1 MGMNLL
7 DGGKAMTVTVVQG
20 GAIRGPI
27 APNRAQHAAAKRAIE
42 LIAYADLWGG
52 KRTIHTDPPHATRA
66 QQVCRLDEQ
75 GNFNRAGFNWSNLQV
90 QIGDS
95 TCAHAEVSAQTAN
108 NDVQNQV
115 GVRNRVVSA
124 LNQSLDSG
132 NTFVVSGTSP

>member
-1 MGMNLL
+1 
-7 DGGKAMTVTVVQG
+7 MTVTVTQG
-20 GAIRGPI
+20 AAIAGRI
-27 APNRAQHAAAKRAIE
+27 APNNAQHTAAKRAIE
-42 LIAYADLWGG
+42 LLTYADLWGAA
-52 KRTIHTDPPHATRA
+52 RTIHTDPPRVPRA

-90 QIGDS
+90 QIGNA

-108 NDVQNQV
+108 NDVLNQV

-132 NTFVVSGTSP
+132 HTFVVAGTSP

>member
-1 MGMNLL
+1 M
-7 DGGKAMTVTVVQG
+7 AVTVAQG
-20 GAIRGPI
+20 AAFAGRIV
-27 APNRAQHAAAKRAIE
+27 PNAAQHAAAKRAIE
-42 LIAYADLWGG
+42 LLTYADLWGAA
-52 KRTIHTDPPHATRA
+52 RTIHTDPPRAPRA

-75 GNFNRAGFNWSNLQV
+75 GNFNRGGFNWSNLQV
-90 QIGDS
+90 QIGNS

-132 NTFVVSGTSP
+132 NTYIVTGTSP